1 LLLAEI
7 KRLGGKTTLENVGPV
22 WLRSITGD
30 EDLAVFSRPVEIYLN
45 ERSDGHKPAVP
56 RKLSDRVADD
66 WLARLAGQ
74 DQLRRLELSGTA
86 ITSAG
91 LAHLKELKN
100 LEWLNVCL
108 TSVDDRGLE
117 HLAALTKM
125 RRMVVCSSKITGSGF
140 RHLGAMKQIESV

>member
-45 ERSDGHKPAVP
+45 ERSDGHKPPVP
-56 RKLSDRVADD
+56 RKLSDRITDD
-66 WLARLAGQ
+66 WLKQLAGQ
-74 DQLRRLELSGTA
+74 DQLRRLELFGA
-86 ITSAG
+86 GITSAG
-91 LAHLKELKN
+91 LAYLKELTN

-117 HLAALTKM
+117 HLAGMTKM
-125 RRMVVCSSKITGSGF
+125 RRMVVCASKITG
-140 RHLGAMKQIESV
+140 A